1 MRHALVMLLSLL
13 TALAAP
19 LAQAETLPDGLVS
32 YWSFD
37 DNTADSAWLYSA
49 NVGAAEDSLRHL
61 GGPAQYVPGIVGR
74 AIRLDRSYL
83 TARFSPDVK
92 LGSSCTIE
100 AWIKPGEMA
109 GPRQRLVLDWGGEKG
124 YHLGIRDR
132 QVSLYHKQAGGE
144 EPHPEG
150 GAVVED
156 KWQHVAAVADARSKR
171 LAVFLDGSVV
181 AELPYDGTV
190 ADTAVEP
197 LGVGASAG
205 GSGEDSRYRGAID
218 ELAVWNVALSDETIR
233 LHFEQPQARFGL
245 VTQTF
250 RQVVLDDGPL
260 GYWPL
265 DESEGDTV
273 EDLSGNGYTG
283 TCLGGVVLGH
293 PAGVSVPDGR
303 AAATDGVDD
312 RIDVGDLDP
321 LDGAEAI
328 SVEAWVRWID
338 PPDGFHGVAAA
349 LRKEQ
354 VFAFGA
360 GWIGNNSTS
369 DTQRNARFWIHTDN
383 GWLHSDNGTTD
394 VDDGRWHHLAGT
406 YDGEY
411 LRIYVDGI
419 QESYRKAGRVV
430 LSSNANPLLIGSA
443 GGRGEFFPG
452 AIDEAAVYDRA
463 LSATEVYEHYVFGC
477 CE

>member
-1 MRHALVMLLSLL
+1 MLLTLS
-13 TALAAP
+13 TALAPP
-19 LAQAETLPDGLVS
+19 LAQAETRPDGLVS

-37 DNTADSAWLYSA
+37 DNTADSVWLYSA
-49 NVGAAEDSLRHL
+49 NIGVAEDNLRHL

-74 AIRLDRSYL
+74 AIRLNRSYL

-92 LGSSCTIE
+92 LGPSYTIE

-109 GPRQRLVLDWGGEKG
+109 NQWQRLVLHWGGEKG
-124 YHLGIRDR
+124 YHFGIRDR
-132 QVSLYHKQAGGE
+132 QVSLYHKQTDGE
-144 EPHPEG
+144 EPHAEG
-150 GAVVED
+150 GTVVED
-156 KWQHVAAVADARSKR
+156 RWQHVAAVADAQRKR

-190 ADTAVEP
+190 ADTSREP
-197 LGVGASAG
+197 LGVGDSAG
-205 GSGEDSRYRGAID
+205 GPGEDFRYRGAID

-233 LHFEQPQARFGL
+233 LHFEQPHARFGL
-245 VTQTF
+245 VMRTF

-265 DESEGDTV
+265 DDSEGDTV

-312 RIDVGDLDP
+312 HIDVGDLDP

-328 SVEAWVRWID
+328 SVEAWVRWIE

-354 VFAFGA
+354 VFAFGT
-360 GWIGNNSTS
+360 GWIGNNSAS
-369 DTQRNARFWIHTDN
+369 DTQRNARFWVHSDN

-394 VDDGRWHHLAGT
+394 IDDGHWHHMAGT
-406 YDGEY
+406 YDGEH

-419 QESYRKAGRVV
+419 QESHRKVGRVV
-430 LSSNANPLLIGSA
+430 LSSSANPLFIGSA
-443 GGRGEFFPG
+443 GGHGEFFPG
-452 AIDEAAVYDRA
+452 GIDEAAVYDRA

-477 CE
+477 SE

>member
-1 MRHALVMLLSLL
+1 MRHLLVMLLTPL
-13 TALAAP
+13 TALAPP
-19 LAQAETLPDGLVS
+19 LASAETPPDGLVS

-49 NVGAAEDSLRHL
+49 NVGVAEDNLRHL

-92 LGSSCTIE
+92 LGPSCTIE

-109 GPRQRLVLDWGGEKG
+109 SPWQRLVLHWGGEKG
-124 YHLGIRDR
+124 YHFGVSDR
-132 QVSLYHKQAGGE
+132 QVSLYRKQADGR
-144 EPHPEG
+144 EPRPQG
-150 GAVVED
+150 GAVAED
-156 KWQHVAAVADARSKR
+156 KWQHVAAVADAQSKR

-190 ADTAVEP
+190 ADTTFEP
-197 LGVGASAG
+197 LGVGDSAG
-205 GSGEDSRYRGAID
+205 EPGEDFRYRGAID

-233 LHFEQPQARFGL
+233 LHFEQPHARFGL
-245 VTQTF
+245 VTRTF
-250 RQVVLDDGPL
+250 RQVVLDGEPL

-283 TCLGGVVLGH
+283 KCVGGVVLGH
-293 PAGVSVPDGR
+293 PAGVSVPNGR

-312 RIDVGDLDP
+312 HIDLGDLDP
-321 LDGAEAI
+321 LDGAGAI
-328 SVEAWVRWID
+328 SVEAWVRWIE
-338 PPDGFHGVAAA
+338 PPDGFHGVAAVM
-349 LRKEQ
+349 RKEQ
-354 VFAFGA
+354 VFALGA
-360 GWIGNNSTS
+360 GWIGNNSAS
-369 DTQRNARFWIHTDN
+369 DTQRNARFWIHTEN

-394 VDDGRWHHLAGT
+394 VDDGRWHHMAGT
-406 YDGEY
+406 YDGKY
-411 LRIYVDGI
+411 LMIYVDGI
-419 QESYRKAGRVV
+419 QESCRQVGRVV
-430 LSSNANPLLIGSA
+430 LSSNVNPLFIGSA

-477 CE
+477 RE